1 MLNKKELEKQGYS
14 FIKVE
19 GVEFL
24 DMSNP
29 VEKKVIRCPIVEAEQ
44 AMRNHFLETSQKRGK
59 ALGII
64 LPLVDQE
71 KMTDLLSELY
81 DLRADTRMRKAEDKM
96 AEEEVAG
103 VMEALG
109 NIFDNPNTIIKK
121 LNSPIKTKCRPKK
134 TQPKNPQKKKV
145 QKKR

>member
-59 ALGII
+59 AFGII

-71 KMTDLLSELY
+71 DMTELLSELY
-81 DLRADTRMRKAEDKM
+81 DLRADTAMRKAEDNI
-96 AEEEVAG
+96 AEEEEEEILETVNHF
-103 VMEALG
+103 LG
-109 NIFDNPNTIIKK
+109 DVLSKIK
-121 LNSPIKTKCRPKK
+121 IEKCRPKK
-134 TQPKNPQKKKV
+134 TQPKNLQKKKV
-145 QKKR
+145 QKKA